1 MRWIDSDNNDG
12 DGRVITMMR
21 TMTNKMGNE
30 NSTYAVGLMMMMLRL
45 SALLHKVKD
54 IEFLAH

>member
-1 MRWIDSDNNDG
+1 
-12 DGRVITMMR
+12 MMR

>member
-1 MRWIDSDNNDG
+1 MRLIDSDNNDG

-45 SALLHKVKD
+45 SALIHKVKD
-54 IEFLAH
+54 IVFLAH